1 MNKRSNIMARKYGK
15 ITKMSEKFEDYS
27 YIINGVGGI
36 GKTTLVYEIGKL
48 ITGSNEGTFIIT
60 CGGENKPKHI
70 PGAFGDVAPDFK
82 TFCAIV
88 KELCDNKAEYP
99 NTRFVAVDSLDEYAR
114 IVENAVVAEWNA
126 SCDINDR
133 AKSIA
138 HAYKG
143 FQKGES
149 RACDLMIQQ
158 IMKLQD
164 AGYSILEIG
173 HTKTKLKEDVLTKVQ
188 FEQLTCNLDNKYY
201 NALKDKVNL
210 VAMCYWENV
219 VDNVIEKRNAFTK
232 KVDKVGELTDRK
244 RVMVFADDDNAI
256 DCKSHFEFI
265 THKIDLNAADF
276 IHAVEDAIQMKL
288 KATENQIDSSENSIP
303 DEIPS
308 EPKPEVEEE
317 IKMEEQTQPVEM
329 ELDLEDEP
337 EIDLEALCK
346 DIREKYSA
354 ASDDTKKQVK
364 AVLEANNTKRLSAN
378 LGEDVLREIADIVGL

>member
-1 MNKRSNIMARKYGK
+1 MARKFGV
-15 ITKMSEKFEDYS
+15 INKMSEKFEDYS

-48 ITGSNEGTFIIT
+48 ITGSDEGTFIIT

-82 TFCAIV
+82 TFMAIV

-99 NTRFVAVDSLDEYAR
+99 HTKFVAIDSLDEFAR
-114 IVENAVVAEWNA
+114 ISDNYVVAEWNA
-126 SCDINDR
+126 QCDINER

-138 HAYKG
+138 QAYKG
-143 FQKGES
+143 YQKGENRS
-149 RACDLMIQQ
+149 CDLMIQQ
-158 IMKLQD
+158 VMKLQN

-219 VDNVIEKRNAFTK
+219 VENIEEKKNAFTK
-232 KVDKVGELTDRK
+232 KMDKVGELTDRK

-256 DCKSHFEFI
+256 DTKTHFEYI
-265 THKIDLNAADF
+265 THKIDLSAEGF
-276 IHAVEDAIQMKL
+276 IKAVEEAIAMKL
-288 KATENQIDSSENSIP
+288 GATENKPKKTTKKKAPKVE
-303 DEIPS
+303 
-308 EPKPEVEEE
+308 EPVEEE
-317 IKMEEQTQPVEM
+317 IEDLVEDTV
-329 ELDLEDEP
+329 EDIIDDIFEDEVEEVVEEEAIAP
-337 EIDLEALCK
+337 VDKADLTEIRAAFKGADAETKAKVKVVLGNYGGKLANEMRPSDVAEIKKIL
-346 DIREKYSA
+346 DI
-354 ASDDTKKQVK
+354 
-364 AVLEANNTKRLSAN
+364 
-378 LGEDVLREIADIVGL
+378 

>member
-138 HAYKG
+138 QAYKG

-188 FEQLTCNLDNKYY
+188 FEQLTCNLDNKY
-201 NALKDKVNL
+201 
-210 VAMCYWENV
+210 
-219 VDNVIEKRNAFTK
+219 
-232 KVDKVGELTDRK
+232 
-244 RVMVFADDDNAI
+244 
-256 DCKSHFEFI
+256 
-265 THKIDLNAADF
+265 
-276 IHAVEDAIQMKL
+276 
-288 KATENQIDSSENSIP
+288 
-303 DEIPS
+303 
-308 EPKPEVEEE
+308 
-317 IKMEEQTQPVEM
+317 
-329 ELDLEDEP
+329 
-337 EIDLEALCK
+337 
-346 DIREKYSA
+346 
-354 ASDDTKKQVK
+354 
-364 AVLEANNTKRLSAN
+364 
-378 LGEDVLREIADIVGL
+378 

>member
-138 HAYKG
+138 QAYKG

-219 VDNVIEKRNAFTK
+219 VDNVTEKRNAFTK